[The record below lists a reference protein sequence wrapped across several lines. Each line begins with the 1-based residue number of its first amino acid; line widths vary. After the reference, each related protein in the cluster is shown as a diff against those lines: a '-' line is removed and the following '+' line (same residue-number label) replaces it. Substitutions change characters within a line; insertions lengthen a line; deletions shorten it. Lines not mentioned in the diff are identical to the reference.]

1 MVHQFQQAMNRSRL
15 LILSLGLNLLLAVTV
30 AWAVHRRHGAG
41 SVPPAAS
48 GQISRPA
55 VVVDEHL
62 AEVEGVQ
69 TNEVTAPFIW
79 ATVESADYQV
89 YMANLRGIGCP
100 EQRIRDIIIADVNAL
115 FAERAREYIAPLQ
128 GQFWQFASR
137 PLEIETRFDEHKNAL
152 DQMVKDREQLF
163 QTLFNESNPSR
174 SWRAVRRNLRQNSG
188 KLAQLDFLA
197 EGKRTAVLAWQE
209 ELATAL
215 ADARKQELTGT
226 REEVRKQRTAK
237 EKEVRETADLKL
249 RTLLTPEELAEY
261 KLRDSSGTA
270 VRYQLAR
277 MSLSETEARDL
288 AQIMATQTEAAAG
301 LVGKDDATKA
311 SREQLEQTA
320 QAQIKQMLG
329 ETRYAEYLRAK
340 DGRYTELANFS
351 DRLQLPE
358 KTTLAVYEA
367 RLAAEQLA
375 KRLRQDATAS
385 TAEREAALTVVRT
398 ETENTIRQLM
408 GANAFG
414 DFQQYSGSWLQALG
428 HP

>member
-1 MVHQFQQAMNRSRL
+1 MNRSRL

-30 AWAVHRRHGAG
+30 AWAVHRRHGPG